1 MEKQKFPREKF
12 LWEPTQELVFV
23 KYVGNTSLTDTYQR

>member
-23 KYVGNTSLTDTYQR
+23 KYVGPPACYTG